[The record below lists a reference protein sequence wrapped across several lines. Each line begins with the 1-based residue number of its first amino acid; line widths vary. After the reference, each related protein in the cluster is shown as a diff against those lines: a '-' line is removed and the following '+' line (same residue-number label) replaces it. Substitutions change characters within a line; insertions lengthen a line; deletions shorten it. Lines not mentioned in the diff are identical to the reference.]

1 MKQCNNENMYSI
13 WLMPSDKELMR
24 YQDII
29 DEFSLQFDTPG
40 FEPHITLFTGIETL
54 TDDLVYQISVLA
66 ALTDTFELIF
76 KELALKNNYFQAIYL
91 KPDLNDS
98 LSKMNEELT
107 ALFPAVNYA
116 FKPHLSLL
124 YGNISKEKKEEYLQ
138 QFDSPILGNFHA
150 TTLRI
155 MKTVGEVE
163 MWQIIEDFPLHHK
176 NQAYLNLISDMVQK
190 TRVYREV

>member
-1 MKQCNNENMYSI
+1 MYSI
-13 WLMPSDKELMR
+13 WLIPSDKELMR

-29 DEFSLQFDTPG
+29 DEFSLQFDTSG

-54 TDDLVYQISVLA
+54 TDDLIYQTSVLA
-66 ALTDTFELIF
+66 ALTDTFELMF
-76 KELALKNNYFQAIYL
+76 RELALKNNYFQAIYL

-107 ALFPAVNYA
+107 DLFPSVNYS

-124 YGNISKEKKEEYLQ
+124 YGNISKENKEDYLR
-138 QFDSPILGNFHA
+138 QFDSTILGNFHA

-155 MKTVGEVE
+155 MRTSGEVE
-163 MWQIIEDFPLHHK
+163 MWSVIEDFPLHHK
-176 NQAYLNLISDMVQK
+176 NQSYLNLISDMVEK
-190 TRVYREV
+190 AVTSR

>member
-1 MKQCNNENMYSI
+1 MYSI

-24 YQDII
+24 YQEII
-29 DEFSLQFDTPG
+29 DEFSLRFDTPG

-54 TDDLVYQISVLA
+54 TDDLIYQISVLA
-66 ALTDTFELIF
+66 ALTDTFELMF

-91 KPDLNDS
+91 KPDFNNS
-98 LSKMNEELT
+98 LSTMNEELT
-107 ALFPAVNYA
+107 VLFPSVNYA

-124 YGNISKEKKEEYLQ
+124 YGNISKENKEDYLR
-138 QFDSPILGNFHA
+138 QFDSTILGSFHA

-163 MWQIIEDFPLHHK
+163 MWQVIEDFPLHHK
-176 NQAYLNLISDMVQK
+176 NQSYLNLITSTVEKAMVYK
-190 TRVYREV
+190 S